1 MTRIGRTVVID
12 GEFICDE
19 DVSIDGRL
27 SGYLHT
33 GAGALTIGE
42 PARIEGDVRATRV
55 VVRGTVSGSISAS
68 ERIELSATARVTA
81 DISATHVV
89 IADGALLNGRVDM
102 GRRTIAVKV
111 AQFKAAQGG
120 QTGQAAGTRGA

>member
-1 MTRIGRTVVID
+1 MTRIGRTVVFD

-27 SGYLHT
+27 SGFLHT
-33 GAGALTIGE
+33 GAGALTIAE

-68 ERIELSATARVTA
+68 ERIELGATARVTA

-89 IADGALLNGRVDM
+89 IADGALFNGRVDM

-111 AQFKAAQGG
+111 AQFKA
-120 QTGQAAGTRGA
+120 GQAAGTHGA